1 MMIIKSRNEDYGS
14 LSKKNDCGR
23 TAGAEPESSA
33 GPTGRPLHKEG
44 D

>member
-1 MMIIKSRNEDYGS
+1 MIMKSRNEDYDG
-14 LSKKNDCGR
+14 LSKNDCGR

>member
-1 MMIIKSRNEDYGS
+1 MKSRNEDDGS
-14 LSKKNDCGR
+14 LSKKDCGR

-44 D
+44 N